1 MTNPVR
7 LGDLIEAVLDEHP
20 DGGELEHLSDAVV
33 LAHQLG
39 DLGDHLV
46 GHFVDQARRSGASW
60 TEIGQYL
67 GVTKQAAQKRF
78 VPRES
83 DELDFPEG
91 GRLSRFTPRARNVIA
106 AARTAAEQHGSSRV
120 RNEHLLIGLC
130 SEPDGLAAQALVAQ
144 GCSLDAVRAAMAG
157 ELGKAGRAKAG
168 VRFSR
173 EAKKS
178 LELALRAALHLGHNY
193 IGTEHLLLG
202 ILRNDDDRVAELL
215 HGLGVSH
222 DGTVE
227 WLTAELAR
235 IKAAREA
242 G

>member
-1 MTNPVR
+1 MTNPIR
-7 LGDLIEAVLDEHP
+7 LGDLIDSVLDEHP
-20 DGGELEHLSDAVV
+20 DGSEFDHLSDAVA

-60 TEIGQYL
+60 TDIGQYL

-78 VPRES
+78 VPRET

-91 GRLSRFTPRARNVIA
+91 GRLSRFTPRARNVIV
-106 AARTAAEQHGSSRV
+106 AARTAAEQHGNSRV
-120 RNEHLLIGLC
+120 RNEHLVIGLC

-144 GCSLDAVRAAMAG
+144 GCPLDAVRAGMEA
-157 ELGKAGRAKAG
+157 ELGKAGRAKIG
-168 VRFSR
+168 IRFSR

-178 LELALRAALHLGHNY
+178 LELSLRAALHLGHNY

-202 ILRNDDDRVAELL
+202 ILRNDDDRAAELL
-215 HGLGVSH
+215 DGLGVTH
-222 DGTVE
+222 DATVE